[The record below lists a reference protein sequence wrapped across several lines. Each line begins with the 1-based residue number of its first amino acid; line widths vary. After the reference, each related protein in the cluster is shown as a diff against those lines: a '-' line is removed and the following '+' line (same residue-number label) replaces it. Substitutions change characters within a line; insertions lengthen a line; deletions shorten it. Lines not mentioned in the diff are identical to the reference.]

1 MTVSNAPPM
10 NGSDRPNKPAT
21 RLLLSLL
28 RRSRGALALALVAC
42 IANGVSSVL
51 LVATLN
57 RALSAPAAA
66 DLPLAL
72 RFAACALVALIAR
85 IVSGVLFAGLS
96 QDTMGRMREH
106 VSARVAAAELR
117 DVERVGAAPVQSIL
131 TDDATN
137 VSMLFFAL
145 PNIVM
150 HGSIVAGCL
159 AYLAWLSWPVCVLA
173 LSAIVVG
180 SLGYRFGDIRAIA
193 SLEAAGSAQD
203 RLFNYLGSLF
213 AGAKELKLH
222 RERARQFVDGQLG
235 AAINEV
241 RDHRRRAF
249 VAYAI
254 GVGWIIFLFYVFLG
268 AATFLPSIGVHA
280 DAQAAAGYVIVFLFM
295 LVPLDGLLNNLPT
308 VNAARVSLERIE
320 RVLAEFEEPHGAAGL
335 PAPAVG
341 AQAAV
346 FDTLALRG
354 ITHAYFH
361 ERDERMFR
369 IGPIDL
375 TFKPGELVFIVGGN
389 GSGKTTLAKVL
400 TGLYE
405 PEGGVIEVDGSPV
418 TRDTRPAYRERFS
431 TVFNDFHLFDTLLG
445 IVDPDDTDGGA
456 RAAADARANALIAKL
471 ALDHKVS
478 VENGTFSTRALSTG
492 QRKRL
497 ALVVAYLE
505 DRPFYL
511 FDEWAADQD
520 PSFKAVFYEQL
531 LPELRGRGKTVV
543 VITHDDRYFALAD
556 RVLKLDNGA
565 IVNETRRGSRGAVG
579 DGTGRVPFVQVDVG

>member
-1 MTVSNAPPM
+1 MTVSNAPPV

-173 LSAIVVG
+173 LSAIVIG

-203 RLFNYLGSLF
+203 RLFDYLGSLF

-320 RVLAEFEEPHGAAGL
+320 RVLAEFEEPHGAAVL

-341 AQAAV
+341 AQAAA
-346 FDTLALRG
+346 FGTLALRG

-405 PEGGVIEVDGSPV
+405 PEVGVIEVDGSAV

-445 IVDPDDTDGGA
+445 IVDPDDNGGA
-456 RAAADARANALIAKL
+456 RAAADARANALIARL

-543 VITHDDRYFALAD
+543 VITHDDRYFSLAD

-565 IVNETRRGSRGAVG
+565 IVNETRRGSREDVG
-579 DGTGRVPFVQVDVG
+579 DGTGRVPCVQVDVG

>member
-1 MTVSNAPPM
+1 MTVSNAPPV

-203 RLFNYLGSLF
+203 RLFDYLGSLF

-320 RVLAEFEEPHGAAGL
+320 RVLAEFEEPHGAAVL

-341 AQAAV
+341 AQAAA
-346 FDTLALRG
+346 FGTLALRG

-405 PEGGVIEVDGSPV
+405 PEGGVIEVDGSAV

-445 IVDPDDTDGGA
+445 IVDPDDNGGA
-456 RAAADARANALIAKL
+456 RAATDARANALIAKL

-543 VITHDDRYFALAD
+543 VITHDDRYFSLAD

-565 IVNETRRGSRGAVG
+565 IVNETRRGSREDVG
-579 DGTGRVPFVQVDVG
+579 DGTGRVPCVQVDVG

>member
-1 MTVSNAPPM
+1 MDDPS
-10 NGSDRPNKPAT
+10 
-21 RLLLSLL
+21 
-28 RRSRGALALALVAC
+28 C
-42 IANGVSSVL
+42 
-51 LVATLN
+51 
-57 RALSAPAAA
+57 
-66 DLPLAL
+66 AL
-72 RFAACALVALIAR
+72 RTFTLTPAFDDCFQRTAREWFGSPEQTRYPSAVVAITTLVALIAR

-203 RLFNYLGSLF
+203 RLFDYLGSLF

-320 RVLAEFEEPHGAAGL
+320 RVLAEFEEPHHAAAL
-335 PAPAVG
+335 PLPSSG
-341 AQAAV
+341 AQVAA
-346 FDTLALRG
+346 FDTLTLRG

-405 PEGGVIEVDGSPV
+405 PEGGVIEVDGLPV

-445 IVDPDDTDGGA
+445 IVDPDDTNESA
-456 RAAADARANALIAKL
+456 RAAADERANALIAKL

-543 VITHDDRYFALAD
+543 VITHDDRYFSLAD

-565 IVNETRRGSRGAVG
+565 IVNETRGAPRAVVGS
-579 DGTGRVPFVQVDVG
+579 GTVRVPSVQVDVIQTKVDAS